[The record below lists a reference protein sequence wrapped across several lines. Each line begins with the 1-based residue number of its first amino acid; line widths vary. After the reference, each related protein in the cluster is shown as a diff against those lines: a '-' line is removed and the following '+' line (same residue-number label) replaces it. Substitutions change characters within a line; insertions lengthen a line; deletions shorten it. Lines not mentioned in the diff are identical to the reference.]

1 MRTSTSERCRGRL
14 RAWARWHYVYPLF
27 NDPRKGAQLMAAP
40 GVKPV
45 PVPTKETKPYWDGC
59 KKHELHIQKCAA
71 CSHYQF
77 YPRLYCTACM
87 SDKVEWVK
95 ASGRGKVLSFTI
107 VHRPVTQAF
116 AGDVPYVVALIT
128 LDEGPQLMSN
138 VVGCPPEKVH
148 IGMPVE
154 VTFEDWTADISV
166 PKFKPV

>member
-1 MRTSTSERCRGRL
+1 
-14 RAWARWHYVYPLF
+14 
-27 NDPRKGAQLMAAP
+27 MAASAS
-40 GVKPV
+40 KPV
-45 PVPTKETKPYWDGC
+45 PVPTRETQPYWEGC
-59 KKHELHIQKCAA
+59 KSHELRIQKCAA
-71 CSHYQF
+71 CRHYQF

-87 SDKVEWVK
+87 SDQVEWVK
-95 ASGRGKVLSFTI
+95 ASGCGKVLSFTI
-107 VHRPVTQAF
+107 VYRPVTQAF
-116 AGDVPYVVALIT
+116 AADVPYVVALIT